1 MKNNKTVLLIALII
15 LIASFS
21 ILNDDDLRELY
32 ELHYANKLI
41 VNNESAESDYVIE
54 DKELS
59 EYIHHVY
66 YKKKKFPDD
75 IDNWEKVVDIAFYN
89 DDEMIM
95 EGTIIRLNV
104 SSSDQEL
111 YSGQLEHMKSVDDYY
126 YLYTVEVRD
135 LFLKKIYC
143 STIEEDLIFRLL
155 KQD

>member
-1 MKNNKTVLLIALII
+1 MKNKKTVLLIALII
-15 LIASFS
+15 LITSFS
-21 ILNDDDLRELY
+21 ILSDDDLRELY

-41 VNNESAESDYVIE
+41 VSNESADLDFVIE
-54 DKELS
+54 DEELS

-75 IDNWEKVVDIAFYN
+75 IDNWEKVVDIAFYDN
-89 DDEMIM
+89 DEMIM

-111 YSGQLEHMKSVDDYY
+111 YSGQLEHMKSVDGYY
-126 YLYTVEVRD
+126 YLYTVEVKD
-135 LFLKKIYC
+135 LFWKRIYC